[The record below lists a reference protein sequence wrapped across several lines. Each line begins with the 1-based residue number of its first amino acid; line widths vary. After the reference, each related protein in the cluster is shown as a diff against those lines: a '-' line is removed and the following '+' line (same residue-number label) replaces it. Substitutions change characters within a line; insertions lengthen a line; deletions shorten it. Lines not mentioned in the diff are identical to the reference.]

1 MGTRPA
7 LTDGQPSPAGN
18 RFQNQNQV
26 DGRFPRYAL
35 SIGRLRTQIGP
46 NGEQVPRAQV
56 PALAAMSMNTVRHS
70 YSRHIEIRKHY
81 LRELCLSG
89 IVKLI
94 PLHTYHMVT
103 DTLTKSLPVPGLVC
117 HRGVMMG
124 HSTFCAR
131 ILRDTS
137 GG

>member
-56 PALAAMSMNTVRHS
+56 PALRWPESW
-70 YSRHIEIRKHY
+70 SRYRQQIIIIS
-81 LRELCLSG
+81 CG
-89 IVKLI
+89 
-94 PLHTYHMVT
+94 
-103 DTLTKSLPVPGLVC
+103 KSLWI
-117 HRGVMMG
+117 RNYQEIIYIR
-124 HSTFCAR
+124 A
-131 ILRDTS
+131 ILRDFGLPHCHNLSLLYCRRIVLCASLCPLTLCGS
-137 GG
+137 GIRVT